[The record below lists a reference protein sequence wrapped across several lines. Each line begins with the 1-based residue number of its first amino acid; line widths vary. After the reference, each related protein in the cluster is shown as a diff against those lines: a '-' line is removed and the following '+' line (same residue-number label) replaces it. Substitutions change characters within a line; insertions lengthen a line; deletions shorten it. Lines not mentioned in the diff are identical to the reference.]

1 MNRMVSLR
9 GVKEA
14 TSLGKSTIYRL
25 IADRKFPRPVKVSE
39 RRVAWL
45 ESDLQSWLDGR
56 QV

>member
-1 MNRMVSLR
+1 MNRILSLR
-9 GVKEA
+9 TVREA

-25 IADRKFPRPVKVSE
+25 IADDKFPRPVRISE

-45 ESDLQSWLDGR
+45 ESDLQTWLDGR